1 MEVTDVAYQPQPG
14 YPAARPTA
22 RPLLPGLIAGVV
34 GGALMILGAFLP
46 WVRGAEVNGLEVPIE
61 ILVDANVDREV
72 DLFLTSA
79 GFLVIV
85 LGLVV
90 ILGAALG
97 WGGLP
102 RLAAVLGIV
111 VVVLFIISAY
121 RAEANIGDVGIGVWV
136 VLVGSIVALVAGFMA
151 PRSQAGTPV

>member
-1 MEVTDVAYQPQPG
+1 MAYQQQPG

-46 WVRGAEVNGLEVPIE
+46 WVPGAEVNGLEVPIE
-61 ILVDANVDREV
+61 ILIDPDVNRNP
-72 DLFLTSA
+72 DLFVTSA

-111 VVVLFIISAY
+111 TVALLIISAY
-121 RAEANIGDVGIGVWV
+121 RGGANIGDLGLGVWV
-136 VLVGSIVALVAGFMA
+136 VLVGSIVALVAGFLA
-151 PRSQAGTPV
+151 PRSEAGTPV